1 MAIDRRLGR
10 GQVVPETVFLDA
22 NVLYSACCRDLLIEA
37 NLAGLCACRWSDG
50 VLAEVR
56 QALRRAR
63 PDLPESALQRT
74 FNLLSVACPDALS
87 VSRSGRLPIRA
98 ALPDPADHHVI
109 AAAHASGA
117 STLLTFNLRHFPSR
131 SLRGLPLTAQTPDDW
146 FVRLAMNRPDE
157 LEALVERCRR
167 RLQRPPLSRARH
179 LAAMR
184 ASGLP
189 HLAAHLDS

>member
-1 MAIDRRLGR
+1 LATDYRLGR
-10 GQVVPETVFLDA
+10 GQGDPETVFLDA

-50 VLAEVR
+50 VLVEVR
-56 QALRRAR
+56 QALRRTR

-74 FNLLSVACPDALS
+74 FDLLSVTCPEALS
-87 VSRSGRLPIRA
+87 VSRSRRLLIRP
-98 ALPDPADHHVI
+98 ALPDPADRHVL
-109 AAAHASGA
+109 AAAYASGA

-131 SLRGLPLTAQTPDDW
+131 SLRALPLTAQTPDDW
-146 FVRLAMNRPDE
+146 FVRLAMHQSDQV
-157 LEALVERCRR
+157 EALVERCRR
-167 RLQRPPLSRARH
+167 RLLRPPLSRARH
-179 LAAMR
+179 LEAMR

>member
-1 MAIDRRLGR
+1 
-10 GQVVPETVFLDA
+10 
-22 NVLYSACCRDLLIEA
+22 
-37 NLAGLCACRWSDG
+37 
-50 VLAEVR
+50 VR

-109 AAAHASGA
+109 AAAYASGA

-146 FVRLAMNRPDE
+146 FVRLAMNQSDE
-157 LEALVERCRR
+157 VEALVERCRR
-167 RLQRPPLSRARH
+167 RLQRPPLTRARH
-179 LAAMR
+179 LEAMR